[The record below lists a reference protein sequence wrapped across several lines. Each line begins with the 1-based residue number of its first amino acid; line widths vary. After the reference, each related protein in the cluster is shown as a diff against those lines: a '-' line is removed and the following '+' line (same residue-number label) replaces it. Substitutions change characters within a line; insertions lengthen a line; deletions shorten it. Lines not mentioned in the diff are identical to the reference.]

1 MRMPWPETCRG
12 RELRRGREQ
21 LSALC
26 GALQAGSRASWSE
39 KDRRFRHAAALAA
52 SLSPY
57 QVLARGL
64 CHGGPGADG
73 KIRQADQLAPG
84 DTIRLVAAHRRAQ
97 CLVTAVEETDEST
110 QNI

>member
-1 MRMPWPETCRG
+1 MV
-12 RELRRGREQ
+12 
-21 LSALC
+21 A
-26 GALQAGSRASWSE
+26 
-39 KDRRFRHAAALAA
+39 
-52 SLSPY
+52 
-57 QVLARGL
+57 
-64 CHGGPGADG
+64 GADG